1 MKDRRLVFNLLY
13 YIMFYMVFFFQNYYV
28 FFYNFAKIDTQEED
42 LPFISFDFSI
52 DTQEQNDS
60 FLYELRQHS
69 GNFFSS
75 IIVQYF
81 FSFIPSLSQTKKK
94 KIEFCISYCNLF
106 FVVFN
111 SSKYLSL

>member
-1 MKDRRLVFNLLY
+1 
-13 YIMFYMVFFFQNYYV
+13 MVFFFQNYYV